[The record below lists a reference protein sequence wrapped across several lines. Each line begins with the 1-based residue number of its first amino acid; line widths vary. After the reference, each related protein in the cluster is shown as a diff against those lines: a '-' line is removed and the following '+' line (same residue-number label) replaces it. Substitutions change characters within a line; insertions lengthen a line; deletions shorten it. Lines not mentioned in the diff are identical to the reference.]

1 MRAHTHARTQRCTL
15 ADRALSIVAQ
25 AGGGGACGVV
35 RGSTALYTSG
45 DSDGHADGNTDA
57 KRART
62 EAALPVSQRVSTAND
77 WEQADGEDDELLAEM
92 LRVAEAAEA
101 AALGRRYDSVV
112 AVADGVGGAGGGCDV
127 GGVGDGRRETD
138 EHSDDEW
145 LGEG

>member
-1 MRAHTHARTQRCTL
+1 MGVDSNPIAEELAHARL
-15 ADRALSIVAQ
+15 SAALRERLTGISANPD
-25 AGGGGACGVV
+25 
-35 RGSTALYTSG
+35 G
-45 DSDGHADGNTDA
+45 DADGNADA